1 MAKFKRR
8 SAKDLVT
15 DIKEDDVESGSR
27 GNPSTAKPAAAAAK
41 GATSSKQEQ
50 AVAEKAIPAAAD
62 TSATEPA
69 SQAEPVAEAV
79 PLASAPQDLQQPGSA
94 AALEPVKKGTAKLK
108 PISVRIGLDLS
119 SLIDKAARDRNLTT
133 TSFYLLAALALQKL
147 NGGDIEL
154 AKEELREF
162 KETNHQ
168 KTPGKNFRIPE
179 DFLLTVVDDLATS
192 FESNR
197 SMALNAAALWL
208 AQKGEAE
215 AKQVLRES
223 IKMASDQGYLI
234 MKMARH

>member
-27 GNPSTAKPAAAAAK
+27 TEASEAKPAAAAAK
-41 GATSSKQEQ
+41 EATPSKQEQ
-50 AVAEKAIPAAAD
+50 AAAEQATPAVADPA
-62 TSATEPA
+62 ATEPV

-79 PLASAPQDLQQPGSA
+79 APVNAQQDLQQPA
-94 AALEPVKKGTAKLK
+94 PAVAPEPVKKGTAKLK

-133 TSFYLLAALALQKL
+133 TSFYLLSALALQKL

-154 AKEELREF
+154 AKEDLREF

-168 KTPGKNFRIPE
+168 KTPGKNFRVPE
-179 DFLLTVVDDLATS
+179 DFLLTVVDDLATR
-192 FESNR
+192 FEQNR

-208 AQKGEAE
+208 AQKSEAE
-215 AKQVLRES
+215 AKAVLRES
-223 IKMASDQGYLI
+223 IKLASDEGYQI